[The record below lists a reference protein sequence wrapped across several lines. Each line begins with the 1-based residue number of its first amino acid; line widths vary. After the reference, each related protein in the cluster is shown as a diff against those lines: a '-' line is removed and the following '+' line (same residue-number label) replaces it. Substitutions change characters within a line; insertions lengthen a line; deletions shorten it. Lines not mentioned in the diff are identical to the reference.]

1 MGVDVVLKR
10 VRSVSAA
17 PWILAGVVALAGCDA
32 VPARTAPLFAQD
44 TISRGEFAGLV
55 ERLSEPGGYF
65 DTDNLIS
72 NETGYLKV
80 IGALGALDVQG
91 GAYVGVGPDQ
101 NFSYIAE
108 VRPAVA
114 FVVDVRRDNLL
125 QHLLLKALIERAP
138 TRLEFLAGLHGRPL
152 PTGEWEDW
160 GLDEIVGYLDAVA
173 PSADVGASLSEEISG
188 ALASYGIPLS
198 DEDHQ
203 TIDRFHRAFVD
214 AGLGLRFTS
223 FGRAP
228 RPYYPTYRQLVLETD
243 IEGDPASYLANESR
257 YAVVRELHLANRII
271 PVVGDLSGSE
281 ALQEIGGVMA
291 EMGEEL
297 TAFYAS
303 NVEYYL
309 WNAGTFERW
318 LANLA
323 ELPRAPGA
331 VLIRSYFPNF
341 ARPHPSAVAGYYSTQ
356 LLQPIEV
363 LISGGFSSYWDVV
376 TRGVLP
382 LR

>member
-1 MGVDVVLKR
+1 
-10 VRSVSAA
+10 
-17 PWILAGVVALAGCDA
+17 VALAGCDA